1 MRLSELSVKR
11 PVFAT
16 VLALLL
22 AAFGAMA
29 FSQLSTREYP
39 DVSPAQVS
47 ISTIYSGAAADV
59 VETRIT
65 QPIEDEISGIEGIR
79 SIRSTSSDGI
89 SSINIEFELRRDIDA
104 ATNDVRDK
112 VSRASRFIPTEAE
125 RPIVSKADTDSSPV
139 VYINL
144 DSDTM
149 PVMELTD
156 YAQRYIVDRFSVL
169 PGVSAVNVFGSGSKS
184 MRIWVDRHQLAA
196 RELTVSDIVNALHRE
211 NLELPAGRL
220 ESGMM
225 EFPVRLE
232 RSYRSEDDFRSLVI
246 ATGEDGHLIRLGEI
260 ARVEVASE
268 TNRQVFLTNGLE
280 SMALGVVKQSN
291 ANTVDVLAAILQ
303 EVEAVRDDLPPGIGI
318 STSGDAS
325 AFIRAAIESVY
336 WTMFATIALV
346 ALVIL
351 LFLGDI
357 RATLIPVLC
366 IPLSLLGATI
376 ALQFA
381 GFSINLITL
390 LAMVLAIGLVVDDAI
405 VVLENI
411 YRRVEQGEALL
422 LAAINGAR
430 QVGFAVIATTV
441 VLLAV
446 FTPIFFMQDA
456 VGRIF
461 SELAVAICV
470 AVITSSV
477 LALSLV
483 PMLCSKL
490 LGRRARQPWLGRVM
504 EELMS
509 GLGNRYASSLQ
520 LTMGQSWVP
529 LVGVLLALV
538 AGYLLLENV
547 ESEYVPVEDQDSIF
561 AIATAQEGTSIQ
573 AMRDIIETLQQP
585 TLDAAADGSITRVL
599 WISPFF
605 GASAPTRAF
614 NRLSLVPWNQRDY
627 TAFELKDRLM
637 AQWKEVPGVRV
648 MAFMPAGLGAR
659 GVNSPVEFVLQ
670 GQSFQEL
677 ASWRDTVMKAADESG
692 LFGPLN
698 SDLQETQQQVHIN
711 VDRSRAAALGISA
724 QEIGETLQALMTEQ
738 EVSTYSEGGEEY
750 PVIVQLEGEQ
760 RVTPEDI
767 SNVFVR
773 SRNGELVQLS
783 NLLSSENIAGIGT
796 LNRYNRMRSVT
807 ISGGLAD
814 GVSLGEALDF
824 LDKTVRE
831 QLPVQAKRDYRGQ
844 SLEYKDSSASMYFT
858 FGLALLILFLVM
870 AAQFESFVH
879 PTVIMI
885 SVPLALVGGLAGLVA
900 TGLTLNIF
908 SQIGLLMLIGIAT
921 KNGILLVEFINQM
934 RDEGH
939 EFESAIVEAC
949 KLRLRPV
956 LMTTIST
963 LVGAVPLVVMSG
975 PGSVSR
981 NVLGVVVLFGV
992 SVATLFTL
1000 YMVPGLYKL
1009 LARNTNSPE
1018 AVARQIRA
1026 LQQGAG
1032 ADSDPGA

>member
-1 MRLSELSVKR
+1 MKLAELSVKR

-47 ISTIYSGAAADV
+47 VRTVYSGAAADV

-79 SIRSTSSDGI
+79 AIRSNSSDG
-89 SSINIEFELRRDIDA
+89 SSSVNIEFELSRDIDA

-112 VSRASRFIPTEAE
+112 VSRAARRLPVEAE
-125 RPIVSKADTDSSPV
+125 KPTVSKADSDSSPV
-139 VYINL
+139 IYISVEAEN
-144 DSDTM
+144 M

-156 YAQRYIVDRFSVL
+156 YAERYIVDRFAVL
-169 PGVSAVNVFGSGSKS
+169 PGVASVSVYGSGSKS
-184 MRIWVDRHQLAA
+184 MRIWVDRHKLAA
-196 RELTVSDIVNALHRE
+196 RELTVSDIVTALQRE
-211 NLELPAGRL
+211 NIELPAGRL
-220 ESGMM
+220 ESVTM

-232 RSYRSEDDFRSLVI
+232 RSYRTEKDFRSLVV
-246 ATGEDGHLIRLGEI
+246 ATGEDGHLVRLGEI
-260 ARVEVASE
+260 ARVELDSE
-268 TNRQVFLTNGLE
+268 TNRRIFITNGQE
-280 SMALGVVKQSN
+280 SMAMGIVKQSN
-291 ANTVDVLAAILQ
+291 ANTVEVLSAIQ
-303 EVEAVRDDLPPGIGI
+303 AEIRAIRGDLPPGMAIT
-318 STSGDAS
+318 TSGDAS
-325 AFIRAAIESVY
+325 AFIRAAISGVY
-336 WTMFATIALV
+336 WAIFATTSLV

-351 LFLGDI
+351 LFLGTF
-357 RATLIPVLC
+357 RATLIPVIC

-376 ALQFA
+376 SLQVA

-411 YRRVEQGEALL
+411 YRRVEEGEPPL

-430 QVGFAVIATTV
+430 QVGFAVIATTL

-470 AVITSSV
+470 AVVVSSV
-477 LALSLV
+477 MALSIV
-483 PMLCSKL
+483 PMMCSKV
-490 LGRRARQPWLGRVM
+490 LGRRERQSWLGRNM
-504 EELMS
+504 NALM
-509 GLGNRYASSLQ
+509 GRVSSLYAGS
-520 LTMGQSWVP
+520 LRVTLGQPWIP
-529 LVGVLLALV
+529 LGGVLLALGL
-538 AGYLLLENV
+538 GYQLLGIV
-547 ESEYVPVEDQDSIF
+547 PSEYVPVEDQDTVF
-561 AIATAQEGTSIQ
+561 AIGSVQEGTSMA
-573 AMRDIIETLQQP
+573 AMREVIEQLQAPVLDIQK
-585 TLDAAADGSITRVL
+585 DGSLTRVL
-599 WISPFF
+599 FVSPFF
-605 GASAPTRAF
+605 GATAPTQAF
-614 NRLSLVPWNQRDY
+614 SRISMVPWNERDY

-637 AQWKEVPGVRV
+637 QEWKGIPGVRV
-648 MAFMPAGLGAR
+648 MAFMPAGLGRR
-659 GVNSPVEFVLQ
+659 GANSPIEFVIQ
-670 GQSFQEL
+670 GQNYQEL
-677 ASWRDTVMKAADESG
+677 AAWRDTIVDAADESG
-692 LFGPLN
+692 LFGSLS
-698 SDLQETQQQVHIN
+698 SDLKETQQQIHIR
-711 VDRSRAAALGISA
+711 VDRSRAAALGVSVR
-724 QEIGETLQALMTEQ
+724 EIGQTLQALMTEQ
-738 EVSTYSEGGEEY
+738 EISTYSDDGEEY

-773 SRNGELVQLS
+773 SRSGDLVQLS
-783 NLLSSENIAGIGT
+783 NLLYSDNVAGIGT
-796 LNRYNRMRSVT
+796 LNRYNRMRAVT
-807 ISGGLAD
+807 LSGGLAP

-824 LDKTVRE
+824 LDTAVRDT
-831 QLPVQAKRDYRGQ
+831 LPPQAKTDYKGQ
-844 SLEYKDSSASMYFT
+844 SLDYVESSTGIYFT

-870 AAQFESFVH
+870 SAQFESFVH

-885 SVPLALVGGLAGLVA
+885 TVPLALVGGFAGLAA
-900 TGLTLNIF
+900 TGQSLNIF

-939 EFESAIVEAC
+939 EFEEAIIEAC

-963 LVGAVPLVVMSG
+963 LAGAIPLVVMSG

-992 SVATLFTL
+992 SLASVFTL
-1000 YMVPGLYKL
+1000 YLVPGLYKL
-1009 LARNTNSPE
+1009 LARNTSSPE
-1018 AVARQIRA
+1018 TIARKVAD
-1026 LQQGAG
+1026 LQRTLGIKAE
-1032 ADSDPGA
+1032 

>member
-1 MRLSELSVKR
+1 MKLSELSVKR

-16 VLALLL
+16 VLSLLL

-47 ISTIYSGAAADV
+47 ITTEYIGAAADV

-79 SIRSTSSDGI
+79 SIRSTSTDGI
-89 SSINIEFELRRDIDA
+89 SSINIEFELSRDIDA

-112 VSRASRFIPTEAE
+112 VSRAVRRLPVEAE
-125 RPIVSKADTDSSPV
+125 KPVVAKADSDSSPI
-139 VYINL
+139 VYISL
-144 DSDTM
+144 DSESM
-149 PVMELTD
+149 SVMELTD
-156 YAQRYIVDRFSVL
+156 YAKRYVVDRFSVL
-169 PGVSAVNVFGSGSKS
+169 PGVAAVNVFGSGSKS

-196 RELTVSDIVNALHRE
+196 RELTVSDLVTALRRE

-220 ESGMM
+220 ESEMM

-232 RSYRSEDDFRSLVI
+232 RSYRTEADFRSLVI
-246 ATGEDGHLIRLGEI
+246 ALGDDGHLIRLGEI
-260 ARVEVASE
+260 ARVEVGAE
-268 TNRQVFLTNGLE
+268 TNRLLFFSNGQE
-280 SMALGVVKQSN
+280 AMALGVIKQSN
-291 ANTVDVLAAILQ
+291 ANTVDVLSAIKAQ
-303 EVEAVRDDLPPGIGI
+303 VESIRGDLPPGVGI
-318 STSGDAS
+318 AMSGDAS
-325 AFIRAAIESVY
+325 AFIQAAITGVY
-336 WTMFATIALV
+336 WTMFITIFLV

-351 LFLGDI
+351 LFLGNLS
-357 RATLIPVLC
+357 ATMIPVVC

-376 ALQFA
+376 ALEL
-381 GFSINLITL
+381 GGYSINLITL

-411 YRRVEQGEALL
+411 YRRVEDGEPPL
-422 LAAINGAR
+422 LAAIAGAR
-430 QVGFAVIATTV
+430 QVGFAVIATTA

-456 VGRIF
+456 AGRIF
-461 SELAVAICV
+461 TELAVAICA
-470 AVITSSV
+470 AVVVSSL

-490 LGRRARQPWLGRVM
+490 LGRGRSKSWLGRGMDALMSWLGEAYAGSLRLTLRQPWL
-504 EELMS
+504 
-509 GLGNRYASSLQ
+509 
-520 LTMGQSWVP
+520 P
-529 LVGVLLALV
+529 FVGVLLALG
-538 AGYLLLENV
+538 AGYQLLSMV
-547 ESEYVPVEDQDSIF
+547 KSEYVPIEDQDTVF
-561 AIATAQEGTSIQ
+561 AIATAQEGTSVE
-573 AMRDIIETLQQP
+573 AMREIIETLQEP
-585 TLDAAADGSITRVL
+585 VLEARKDGSISRVV

-605 GASAPTRAF
+605 GSTATTSTFSRVT
-614 NRLSLVPWNQRDY
+614 LVPWDQRDY

-637 AQWKEVPGVRV
+637 AQWKTIPGIRV

-659 GVNSPVEFVLQ
+659 GANSPVEFVLQ
-670 GQSFQEL
+670 GQNYKEL
-677 ASWRDTVMKAADESG
+677 ASWRDTVMDAAAESG
-692 LFGPLN
+692 LFGVLN
-698 SDLQETQQQVHIN
+698 ADLKETQQQVHIEI
-711 VDRSRAAALGISA
+711 DRSRAAALGISSR
-724 QEIGETLQALMTEQ
+724 EIGETLQALMTDQ
-738 EVSTYSEGGEEY
+738 EVSTYNEGGEEY
-750 PVIVQLEGEQ
+750 PVIVQLESEQ

-773 SRNGELVQLS
+773 SRNGELIQLS
-783 NLLSSENIAGIGT
+783 NLLRSESIAGIGT

-807 ISGGLAD
+807 ISGDLAA
-814 GVSLGEALDF
+814 GVSLGQALDF
-824 LDKTVRE
+824 LDQTVHE
-831 QLPVQAKRDYRGQ
+831 KLPVQAKTDYRGQ
-844 SLEYKDSSASMYFT
+844 SLEYRESSAGIYFT

-870 AAQFESFVH
+870 AAQFESFIH

-885 SVPLALVGGLAGLVA
+885 TVPLALVGGMAGLVV
-900 TGLTLNIF
+900 TGMTLNIF

-939 EFESAIVEAC
+939 EFEQAIVEAC

-963 LVGAVPLVVMSG
+963 LAGAIPLILMSG

-992 SVATLFTL
+992 SVATVLTL
-1000 YMVPGLYKL
+1000 YLVPGLYKL
-1009 LARNTNSPE
+1009 LARNTSSPE
-1018 AVARQIRA
+1018 TIARRIEALRKRVA
-1026 LQQGAG
+1026 
-1032 ADSDPGA
+1032 